1 MKKSIIYFS
10 LLFLSLAAYSQ
21 ELRLINQGNTFR
33 FENLQVFEYEDFNDT
48 LVTERFPAYWMDS
61 AQVAAYLISEIQ
73 AAENNEDAA
82 REKMILAR
90 RQTQE
95 IAAIYDGI
103 FGTAA
108 YANFQTAKL
117 ANDIQ
122 GDWRLVERT
131 ANGQRTATNVTLTG
145 GDILNADTTKGLQP
159 RLPAGFGSYTIT
171 DRKTISVNVGAVTAI
186 SMSTR
191 DNTTYKGKKGTKTY
205 FLTRR

>member
-21 ELRLINQGNTFR
+21 DLRLITANNSFR

-82 REKMILAR
+82 REKMIIAR

-145 GDILNADTTKGLQP
+145 GDILNGNTTI
-159 RLPAGFGSYTIT
+159 GSYTIT
-171 DRKTISVNVGAVTAI
+171 DRKTISVNVGAVAAI